1 MSCPLSCYCGMVV
14 RCGCGCNPK
23 KDNQTSKSKR
33 HVYVLL
39 LGAAETGKST
49 MMRQMKIIHDD
60 GMSTDSLRSYK
71 THVIRNVHNCIKLLL
86 KAVSD
91 SGLPWCSDKATN
103 AAVVMNDLS
112 VISWGIEAEES
123 AGNEASMTLIPS
135 EIQMIATTLWND
147 ETAQKCWNSA
157 NEFNLPDSTAY
168 FMNAI
173 ERISEESYIPTQ
185 DDVLRLRLPTKA
197 VAVYDFTDN
206 DWTFQ
211 ITDVGGQRGER
222 RRWIRL
228 FDGIHAIIF
237 LAALSEYDQF
247 WSEEEEDG
255 INRLELSLKLFRETV
270 EYEGFAKAT
279 FILFLNKSDVLRQKI
294 GTSHLDRYFPGYYGP
309 KEDAKRASKYIHDMF
324 LAEAGACQK
333 SVYPHET
340 CATDTNMIRFIF
352 AAVRDHILWTNM
364 HLLFELLP

>member
-1 MSCPLSCYCGMVV
+1 MVV
-14 RCGCGCNPK
+14 KCDCGCNPK
-23 KDNQTSKSKR
+23 KDDQTPKAKR

-49 MMRQMKIIHDD
+49 MMRQMKIIHDN
-60 GMSTDSLRSYK
+60 GMSTNSLLSYK
-71 THVIRNVHNCIKLLL
+71 NHVIRNVHNCIKALM

-91 SGLPWCSDKATN
+91 SGLPWSTEEASDAAT
-103 AAVVMNDLS
+103 VMNDLS
-112 VISWGIEAEES
+112 AISWGLEPEES
-123 AGNEASMTLIPS
+123 GSGVSMALVPS
-135 EIQMIATTLWND
+135 DHIRLATILWND
-147 ETAQKCWNSA
+147 QSAQQCWNKA

-168 FMNAI
+168 YLSEI
-173 ERISEESYIPTQ
+173 ERITEESYIPTQ

-197 VAVYDFTDN
+197 VSVYDFTDK

-255 INRLELSLKLFRETV
+255 INRLELSLRLFRETV
-270 EYEGFAKAT
+270 EYEGFTKAT

-294 GTSHLDRYFPGYYGP
+294 SASHLDRYFPDYYGP
-309 KEDAKRASKYIHDMF
+309 KEDAKRATKYIQDLFM
-324 LAEAGACQK
+324 EQAGACKK
-333 SVYPHET
+333 SVYAHET

-352 AAVRDHILWTNM
+352 TAVRDHILWTNM
-364 HLLFELLP
+364 VRFFELIP